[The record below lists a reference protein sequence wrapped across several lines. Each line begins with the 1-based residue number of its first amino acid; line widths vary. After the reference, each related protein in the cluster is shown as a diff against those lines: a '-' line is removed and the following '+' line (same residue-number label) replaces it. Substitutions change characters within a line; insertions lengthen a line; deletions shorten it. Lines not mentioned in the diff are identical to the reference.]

1 MKIVIDRDIPFIRG
15 LFEQYADVEYVAGAD
30 INRDMVADADAL
42 IVRTRTRCNAS
53 LLEGSRVRIIATATI
68 GTDHIDTNYCF
79 KRGIIVANAAGC
91 NARGVLQWIAAV
103 LRHIVKRKECNTND
117 LRLGVVGV
125 GNVGSLVVE
134 YARSWG
140 FDVVMCDPPRARRE
154 EGDFREFDE
163 LLTSCDILTFHTPL
177 DDTTRHLLNSDN
189 ISRLR
194 EDAIIIN
201 ASRGGVVDNEAVLA
215 SGHDYYYDVWEGEP
229 IVPLAVLQGAV
240 LATPHIA
247 GYSRQGKAN
256 ASAMVVRAV
265 ASMFGFRLGGWY
277 PSEVTPTVSRPI
289 SWEDMCRSIGDY
301 FDIEAES
308 AHLKASSES
317 FEAQRNGYNYR
328 EEYF

>member
-1 MKIVIDRDIPFIRG
+1 MKIVIDCDIPFVRG
-15 LFEQYADVEYVAGAD
+15 LFEQYADVEYVAGVD
-30 INRDMVADADAL
+30 IDSDRVADADAL
-42 IVRTRTRCNAS
+42 IVRTRTRCDAS

-68 GTDHIDTNYCF
+68 GTDHIDTAYCF

-103 LRHIVKRKECNTND
+103 LRHIVECKGCATSD

-154 EGDFREFDE
+154 EGDFRDFDE
-163 LLTSCDILTFHTPL
+163 LLTTCDILTFHTPL
-177 DDTTRHLLNSDN
+177 DDTTRHLLGGDN
-189 ISRLR
+189 LSRLR
-194 EDAIIIN
+194 KGAIVIN

-229 IVPLAVLQGAV
+229 IIPASVLQGAT

-277 PSEVTPTVSRPI
+277 PSDVTPTVPRPI
-289 SWEDMCRSIGDY
+289 SWEDMCHTIGNY

-308 AHLKASSES
+308 AHLKSSPES
-317 FEAQRNGYNYR
+317 FEALRNGYNYR

>member
-1 MKIVIDRDIPFIRG
+1 MKIVIDRDIPFIKG

-103 LRHIVKRKECNTND
+103 LHHIVKRKECNTNE

-134 YARSWG
+134 YARNWG

-194 EDAIIIN
+194 EGAIIIN

-229 IVPLAVLQGAV
+229 IVPSAVLQGAV

-277 PSEVTPTVSRPI
+277 PSEVTPAVSRPI

-317 FEAQRNGYNYR
+317 FDAQRNGYNYR